1 MVIPVALGLVAEQGV
16 ELNPDCNRIGAN
28 GVFVLDRGSES
39 IIFRNVGSR
48 PVPSLFRGFSAPV
61 KVGLDLSDDEL
72 LALLRRDSDS
82 FNRWQSAQT
91 VAMRLLTRA
100 VASGELDDEAIERLA
115 SSLEIFLRSSALD
128 DPAFAAL
135 VLALPSESEIAQEI
149 AADVDPDAIRAARM
163 KAKSFLGRRLTPTLK
178 QLEADL
184 GRDRAYSP
192 DAASAGRRALRNGGL
207 DLIAA
212 GSPVA
217 AIALVAERYAEADNM
232 TDRLGALAVATQ
244 LPPSAEREALLDD
257 FRRRFDGE
265 PLVLDKWFALQ
276 AMMAEDATLERVR
289 RLMDD
294 PAFSLANPNR
304 VRSLVGSFALNNL
317 TEFHRRDG
325 AGYDFLADVVLR
337 VDTSNPQVAARLL
350 TAFGTWKMMEA
361 ARREKAEAALRRI
374 AGTASLS
381 ADVSDIAHR
390 SLG

>member
-1 MVIPVALGLVAEQGV
+1 VIVLKEQTQSFTFTGL
-16 ELNPDCNRIGAN
+16 
-28 GVFVLDRGSES
+28 SE
-39 IIFRNVGSR
+39 R
-48 PVPSLFRGFSAPV
+48 PVLSLNRNFSAPIR
-61 KVGLDLSDDEL
+61 LTANLSPEDLRF
-72 LALLRRDSDS
+72 LAAHDSDP
-82 FNRWQSAQT
+82 FNRWQALQT
-91 VAMRLLTRA
+91 LATGLLVENVAALRA
-100 VASGELDDEAIERLA
+100 GKAARDDEELG
-115 SSLEIFLRSSALD
+115 EALGAMLG
-128 DPAFAAL
+128 DPALQPAFVA
-135 VLALPSESEIAQEI
+135 LALTLPGEADIARDIGQ
-149 AADVDPDAIRAARM
+149 DVDPDAIFAAR
-163 KAKSFLGRRLTPTLK
+163 KALRGMIGMRLGPALRDAYRRMSDERP
-178 QLEADL
+178 
-184 GRDRAYSP
+184 YSP

-217 AIALVAERYAEADNM
+217 AIALVAERYAQADNM

-390 SLG
+390 SLS

>member
-1 MVIPVALGLVAEQGV
+1 
-16 ELNPDCNRIGAN
+16 
-28 GVFVLDRGSES
+28 
-39 IIFRNVGSR
+39 
-48 PVPSLFRGFSAPV
+48 
-61 KVGLDLSDDEL
+61 
-72 LALLRRDSDS
+72 
-82 FNRWQSAQT
+82 
-91 VAMRLLTRA
+91 
-100 VASGELDDEAIERLA
+100 
-115 SSLEIFLRSSALD
+115 
-128 DPAFAAL
+128 
-135 VLALPSESEIAQEI
+135 
-149 AADVDPDAIRAARM
+149 M

-192 DAASAGRRALRNGGL
+192 AAASAGRRALRNGGL

-212 GSPVA
+212 GSPAA
-217 AIALVAERYAEADNM
+217 AIALVAERYAQADNM

-325 AGYDFLADVVLR
+325 AGYDFVADVVLR

-390 SLG
+390 SLS